1 MLHRTGDVTY
11 YVRSSFFHHLSQCA
25 ESLMGRPEGME
36 AVILSAAGE
45 KPSPPAGKG
54 EAASL
59 PRSRR
64 KAAPRRIARRL
75 AAALGQADYDVLL
88 LAVALITR

>member
-11 YVRSSFFHHLSQCA
+11 EVRSSFFHHLSQCA

-36 AVILSAAGE
+36 AVILSAGE